1 MHRSKLRNQFLKFQT
16 HEPRLRYNKQ
26 RYLCVSLLRKSKKKY
41 YIDLKMSV
49 INDNRKFWENVK
61 PFFGNKNK
69 RNKTITLEEGNDVIN
84 DDGKLAQNFNDYF
97 VNIALSLSITSF
109 QENDD
114 NVNNYN
120 IDNIIT
126 KFEGHL
132 SIVATKE
139 QMKKFNKTFT
149 FQYVSTDKVDSII
162 KKVNSKKVSKS
173 DDISTK
179 VIKEFKTFF
188 AEFLSKNFNSSLET
202 GYFPED
208 FTCAEVA
215 PIYKKNH
222 KKVKS
227 NYRPISLLSNI
238 SKVYERCMQEQLDKY
253 FSDLLSK
260 YQCGFRQDYG
270 TQNYLL
276 SMIEKLRKK
285 RYKKGIF
292 AAVLTDLSKACIPHN
307 LLIAKLS
314 AYGFDRKSLMFILA
328 YLKSRKQ
335 RTRIGSAFSD

>member
-49 INDNRKFWENVK
+49 INDNKKFWENVK

-222 KKVKS
+222 KKDKS

-260 YQCGFRQDYG
+260 YQ
-270 TQNYLL
+270 
-276 SMIEKLRKK
+276 
-285 RYKKGIF
+285 
-292 AAVLTDLSKACIPHN
+292 
-307 LLIAKLS
+307 
-314 AYGFDRKSLMFILA
+314 
-328 YLKSRKQ
+328 
-335 RTRIGSAFSD
+335 

>member
-222 KKVKS
+222 
-227 NYRPISLLSNI
+227 
-238 SKVYERCMQEQLDKY
+238 
-253 FSDLLSK
+253 
-260 YQCGFRQDYG
+260 
-270 TQNYLL
+270 QNYLL